1 MGIELSQDLGTLAN
15 NISLSKANNK
25 GIPIVMD
32 DGFTTGF
39 PLELPTVML
48 MNDGDTTGLGYGG
61 VSSVSVTD
69 PAFWNF
75 ANTAYNNKEDGLYAI
90 ELDKSNRKIIDHLS

>member
-32 DGFTTGF
+32 YGFTTGF
-39 PLELPTVML
+39 PLELPTAML

-61 VSSVSVTD
+61 VSRVSVTD
-69 PAFWNF
+69 PAFWNL
-75 ANTAYNNKEDGLYAI
+75 ANTAYNNKEDDLYAI